1 MILFDNMKIH
11 FLGAA
16 HEVTGS
22 KHLLEI
28 NGIKILLDCGLF
40 QGKRKEADV
49 KNRNLNL
56 NPKDIDIVILS
67 HAHLDH
73 SGNLPYLTKNGFTGK
88 IYMTHQTADL
98 IPLMLMDS
106 AYIQEQDNSFIKKKH
121 IKTDVP
127 TEALYTQEDIPAVL
141 EKIEGRAFNKKFAV
155 AENIYIKFYNSEHI
169 LGSAIIEITWKE
181 NNEEK
186 ILVFSG
192 DLGRKNKNLLP
203 DLEIPKKAD
212 YCIVESTYGNR
223 LHKSKEDSKK
233 KMAQIV
239 NDTASK
245 KGKIIIPTFSIQRTQ
260 ELLYDL
266 HLLQIENKIPKIKI
280 FIDSPLAIKVTKVYQ
295 KYRFSFDKETHEDFF
310 DNGKVPLEADN
321 IEYTLD
327 VKDSKKLLDIKE
339 PCIILAASGMCEG
352 GRIRHHLKNNIENP
366 SNTIL
371 FVGYQAEETLGR
383 KILERKNFVKI
394 FGTKYKVRA
403 NIYKINGYS
412 GHADSSELLTFIE
425 SINGLKNIFVVHG
438 DPTQSYEFAHKLRK
452 VVGDSCT
459 VDIPEKNE
467 VIEV

>member
-1 MILFDNMKIH
+1 MKIH

-22 KHLLEI
+22 KHLLEV
-28 NGIKILLDCGLF
+28 NGVKILLDCGLF
-40 QGKRKEADV
+40 QGKRKESDI

-56 NPKDIDIVILS
+56 DPKDIDIVILS

-106 AYIQEQDNSFIKKKH
+106 AYIQEQDNNFIKKSN

-127 TEALYTQEDIPAVL
+127 TEPLYTQEDIPFVL
-141 EKIEGRAFNKKFAV
+141 EKIESRVYNKKFLIAN
-155 AENIYIKFYNSEHI
+155 EIYVKFYHSEHI
-169 LGSAIIEITWKE
+169 LGSAIVEVTWKE
-181 NNEEK
+181 NQEEK

-212 YCIVESTYGNR
+212 YCIIESTYGNR
-223 LHKSKEDSKK
+223 LHKTKQNSKEKIIK
-233 KMAQIV
+233 IV
-239 NDTASK
+239 KDTVSK
-245 KGKIIIPTFSIQRTQ
+245 KGKIIIPAFSIQRTQ

-280 FIDSPLAIKVTKVYQ
+280 YIDSPLAIKVTKIYQ

-310 DNGKVPLEADN
+310 SNGKVPLEEDN
-321 IEYTLD
+321 IKYTLD
-327 VKDSKKLLDIKE
+327 VKDSKKLVDVKE
-339 PCIILAASGMCEG
+339 PCIIMAASGMCEG
-352 GRIRHHLKNNIENP
+352 GRIRHHLKNSIEN
-366 SNTIL
+366 SNSTIL
-371 FVGYQAEETLGR
+371 FVGYQAENTLGR

-394 FGTKYKVRA
+394 FGKQYKLRA

-412 GHADSSELLTFIE
+412 GHADSKELINFIE
-425 SINGLKNIFVVHG
+425 NIKGLKNIFVVHG
-438 DPTQSYEFAHKLRK
+438 DPTQSYDFAHKLRK
-452 VVGDSCT
+452 IVGDNCN

-467 VIEV
+467 VIEI